1 MRLPVLAALMAS
13 MALAAPADAASSKK
27 HKRTV
32 HHDRSGTVQPH
43 SAGDRND
50 VYVGN
55 VLTGRDPDP
64 NIRAYLQRSP
74 APWDGPD

>member
-1 MRLPVLAALMAS
+1 MKLHILAALIAS
-13 MALAAPADAASSKK
+13 AALAFPAEAASAKK

-32 HHDRSGTVQPH
+32 HHATSGAVQPQPD
-43 SAGDRND
+43 AND
-50 VYVGN
+50 VYVGS

-64 NIRAYLQRSP
+64 NIRAYLRRSP

>member
-1 MRLPVLAALMAS
+1 MKLHILAALIAS
-13 MALAAPADAASSKK
+13 TVLALPAEAASGKK
-27 HKRTV
+27 HKRTL
-32 HHDRSGTVQPH
+32 HHATSGAIQPQ
-43 SAGDRND
+43 GDPND

-64 NIRAYLQRSP
+64 NIRAYLRRSP

>member
-1 MRLPVLAALMAS
+1 MKLHIFAALVASTVLAL
-13 MALAAPADAASSKK
+13 PADAASAKK
-27 HKRTV
+27 PKRAV
-32 HHDRSGTVQPH
+32 HHAASGAVQPQPD
-43 SAGDRND
+43 AND

-64 NIRAYLQRSP
+64 NIRAYLRRSP

>member
-1 MRLPVLAALMAS
+1 MKLPILAVLIAS
-13 MALAAPADAASSKK
+13 TALALPAGAASAKK

-32 HHDRSGTVQPH
+32 HHATSGVAQPQ
-43 SAGDRND
+43 SDAND

-64 NIRAYLQRSP
+64 NIRAYLRRSP

>member
-1 MRLPVLAALMAS
+1 MKLPVFAALIAS
-13 MALAAPADAASSKK
+13 VALTVPADASSGKK
-27 HKRTV
+27 HKKTTHRA
-32 HHDRSGTVQPH
+32 RAGAVQPQD
-43 SAGDRND
+43 SSD

-64 NIRAYLQRSP
+64 NIRAYLRRSP